1 LYRHLLILE
10 ENKQLKSAMLKL
22 VNSDEAV
29 TLEPIYAFKLKSMG
43 LAESRGNK
51 VIPLCNLYR
60 IYFSDRLQD

>member
-1 LYRHLLILE
+1 
-10 ENKQLKSAMLKL
+10 MLKL

-43 LAESRGNK
+43 LAESRCNK